1 MARIRIVGAGRAGSS
16 MARALRSVGHE
27 VSGPVA
33 RGFDPATV
41 GLDVDA
47 LILAISDD
55 AIAEVAR
62 SLPVTDAVVL
72 HLSGS
77 LGLDV
82 LACHPRAAA
91 LHPLITLPT
100 VELGAERLV
109 SGITFAVA
117 GDPMAQELAG
127 SLGGRIVEVA
137 DADRPRYHAA
147 ACIAANHVVAL
158 LGQAERVAA
167 SAGLSLEA
175 FLDLSRAALDDVA
188 ILGPR
193 NALTGPAAR
202 GDWSTLQ
209 RHLDAIDPAEHTGYR
224 AGVGLAL
231 ELSAGSDAELVAEE
245 PVDEIPEVRSPS
257 VVSLVG

>member
-1 MARIRIVGAGRAGSS
+1 M
-16 MARALRSVGHE
+16 
-27 VSGPVA
+27 A

-231 ELSAGSDAELVAEE
+231 ELSAGADAELVAEE